1 MIIFSTNI
9 YESFYEFVETFHLSP
24 LFPANYIL
32 FSRGL
37 HRIGIIV
44 PPSTIYLSIYV
55 FGWKNGAERGK
66 KEEEEKE
73 KEKSFDSERVIYARL
88 DARVDRD
95 QASGLSRKRYSQ
107 GGSSGKIF

>member
-1 MIIFSTNI
+1 MNSSKLF
-9 YESFYEFVETFHLSP
+9 TF
-24 LFPANYIL
+24 LFPANYICFLEDYIESGLL
-32 FSRGL
+32 FL
-37 HRIGIIV
+37 L
-44 PPSTIYLSIYV
+44 PQSIYV

-73 KEKSFDSERVIYARL
+73 KEKSFDRERVIYARL

>member
-1 MIIFSTNI
+1 MNSSKLFTFLPSFPRIIS
-9 YESFYEFVETFHLSP
+9 V
-24 LFPANYIL
+24 
-32 FSRGL
+32 FSRITSNRDYCSSF
-37 HRIGIIV
+37 HN
-44 PPSTIYLSIYV
+44 LSIYV
-55 FGWKNGAERGK
+55 FGWKNGEERGK
-66 KEEEEKE
+66 KEEEAKE